1 MDGEMRI
8 KTNCAIESGIGCS
21 SAWYLTKAF
30 KELGHELVTGYEA
43 DLVVEIDG
51 MPHVG
56 RLDGAK
62 YFFWDTDSFI
72 HDPLPNA
79 ARTYDKMF
87 IAGAPE
93 DLGKYPPGTVFLPH
107 AHDPEFHKPHN
118 VEKEFDVVMIGSMTN
133 IYTERMSWVNKLRE
147 RFTVLEETKNPGHD
161 YAKALSMGKLIFNRS
176 LGEQNIPMRFFEGMA
191 IGCLVHNDTGN
202 LDNLALP
209 FKHYIPYTTTENL
222 MARVEYFL
230 GHDDEREA
238 IAKAANKHALN
249 NHTYKHRAEEM
260 LSYV

>member
-1 MDGEMRI
+1 MRI

-56 RLDGAK
+56 KLEGAK

-118 VEKEFDVVMIGSMTN
+118 VKKEFDIVMIGCMSN
-133 IYTERMSWVNKLRE
+133 IYEERMRLVNSLRQ
-147 RFTVLEETKNPGHD
+147 RFTVLEETRDPGHD
-161 YAKALSMGKLIFNRS
+161 YAKALSIGKLIFNRS

-191 IGCLVHNDTGN
+191 IGTLLHNDTGN
-202 LDNLALP
+202 LDEFATPHVN
-209 FKHYIPYTTTENL
+209 FIPYKDERDML
-222 MARVEYFL
+222 IQAEYYL
-230 GHDDEREA
+230 SHDDEREE
-238 IAKAANKHALN
+238 IARASREHALN